1 MQIES
6 NLYLGGTP
14 ETLLTEI
21 IVKYKDF
28 FNTWVKIIYS

>member
-6 NLYLGGTP
+6 NLYLDGTP

-21 IVKYKDF
+21 IVKYIKK
-28 FNTWVKIIYS
+28 NVILG